1 MSELLKNTEIWEGE
15 TRTSSNF
22 VSLEFSTEVKNQR
35 NRSSNVR
42 ILTQKWEEL
51 AHQQSL
57 QQLNSQ
63 LELNTIDHDIF
74 GEKDDCLPD
83 YWYFFVPLLFPLFW
97 IRFSFD
103 ALIWLF
109 PLYQR
114 FLDTYL
120 IRGIFWIAKIYY
132 NIGIYLVST
141 ICHWIV
147 WWNSVDFTET
157 KTVIKQFTM
166 GRIKAFL
173 AFLY

>member
-1 MSELLKNTEIWEGE
+1 MSEILKNTEIWEGE

-22 VSLEFSTEVKNQR
+22 VSLEFSTEVKNQK

-83 YWYFFVPLLFPLFW
+83 YWFFFVPLLLPLFW

-114 FLDTYL
+114 FLDTYF

-132 NIGIYLVST
+132 NIGIYLVSV

-166 GRIKAFL
+166 ARIKAFL